1 MSTCMEKLQTINLV
15 SIMVRLV
22 LALLC
27 GGVLGLDREKN
38 RRPAGLRTYTLV
50 CVGAAMVMMTSQF
63 VLEGKGTGDVFR
75 MGAQVISGI
84 GFLGAGTIIVTG
96 HRQVRGLTTAAGL
109 WVAACIGL
117 AVGIGFYSGAII
129 STLVMLL
136 VLTWFHYFEDKIS
149 HKSSSMNLF
158 IELDSISALGG
169 VLRVARENHVT
180 ISDVDISKGRN
191 IDDSTVV
198 MLTASFSGAQNRD
211 GVLHLLGTAPGI
223 RHIEEY

>member
-1 MSTCMEKLQTINLV
+1 MEKLYTINIV
-15 SIMVRLV
+15 SILVRLV

-63 VLEGKGTGDVFR
+63 VMERMGSDDLLR
-75 MGAQVISGI
+75 MGAQVVSGI

-117 AVGIGFYSGAII
+117 AVGIGFYSGAVLGTII
-129 STLVMLL
+129 ILL
-136 VLTWFHYFEDKIS
+136 VLTWFHYLEDKIN
-149 HKSSSMNLF
+149 HKSHSMNLF
-158 IELDSISALGG
+158 VELESVSALGG
-169 VLRVARENHVT
+169 VLRNAKDNYIS
-180 ISDVDISKGRN
+180 ISDLEINKGRN
-191 IDDSTVV
+191 IEEGAVV
-198 MLTASFSGAQNRD
+198 MMTASYQGDHSRES
-211 GVLHLLGTAPGI
+211 VVHLLSQTKGV

>member
-1 MSTCMEKLQTINLV
+1 MST
-15 SIMVRLV
+15 V
-22 LALLC
+22 LRITLAMIL
-27 GGVLGLDREKN
+27 GGCLGMDRDLKN
-38 RRPAGLRTYTLV
+38 RPAGLRTYMLV
-50 CVGAAMVMMTSQF
+50 CVGSCLIMLTNQYSYQVFQ
-63 VLEGKGTGDVFR
+63 VGDPVR
-75 MGAQVISGI
+75 MGAQVVSGI

>member
-1 MSTCMEKLQTINLV
+1 MEKLQTINML

-22 LALLC
+22 LSLLC

-63 VLEGKGTGDVFR
+63 VFENKGTGDLFR

-84 GFLGAGTIIVTG
+84 GFLGAGTIMITG

-117 AVGIGFYSGAII
+117 AIGIGFYSGAIL
-129 STLVMLL
+129 STLIILL
-136 VLTWFHYFEDKIS
+136 VLTWFHYFEEKIN

-158 IELDSISALGG
+158 IELDSVSALGG
-169 VLRVARENHVT
+169 VLRAARENYVT
-180 ISDVDISKGRN
+180 VSNLEINKGRN
-191 IDDSTVV
+191 MDDGVVV
-198 MLTASFSGAQNRD
+198 MLTASFSGVQNRS
-211 GVLHLLGTAPGI
+211 GVLHLLSVAPGV